1 MKNDSHLISMTE
13 AAERGNIEAQFFLGL
28 YYYKGK
34 GGTVDM
40 AEGAKWFQL
49 AAEQGYSEA
58 QFSLGLCYEHGDGV
72 DVDFIEA
79 YKWFLLAEATE
90 KERVDEM
97 RSALTKKM
105 APEHIAEA
113 HARAK
118 QWHQERKEKKQSH
131 LAKK

>member
-40 AEGAKWFQL
+40 AEAVQWFQL

-58 QFSLGLCYEHGDGV
+58 QFCLGLCYEHGDGV

-105 APEHIAEA
+105 APEQIIKAQA
-113 HARAK
+113 
-118 QWHQERKEKKQSH
+118 Q
-131 LAKK
+131 AKKWRQKFKKAHPAKK